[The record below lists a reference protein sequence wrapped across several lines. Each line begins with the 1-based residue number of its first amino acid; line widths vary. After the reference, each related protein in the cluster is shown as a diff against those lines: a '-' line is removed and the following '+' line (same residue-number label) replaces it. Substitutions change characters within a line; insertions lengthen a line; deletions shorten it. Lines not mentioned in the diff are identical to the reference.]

1 MHQDLWAAQARRWA
15 KFPATLLFALS
26 VIWLVRSLFGLD
38 PGALGSGTKTGIGAL
53 VAVYVLGII
62 PLGSAV
68 CGIGL
73 LFLQAWAYVPAAL
86 LPLWPVI
93 AVSADKVARIDR
105 KFAQFHQDGQ
115 IASLGNGLIDVLVV
129 GAIWTAYAIALFYL
143 WKSWRMRPAPWRPG
157 RAAAE
162 GAGAG
167 SAPGTAGAA
176 EEGEVCLLLPEVD
189 EGPDS

>member
-26 VIWLVRSLFGLD
+26 VIWLVRMLFGLD
-38 PGALGSGTKTGIGAL
+38 PSALGSGTKTGLGAL
-53 VAVYVLGII
+53 AAVYTLGVI
-62 PLGSAV
+62 PLGSAA
-68 CGIGL
+68 CGVGL
-73 LFLQAWAYVPAAL
+73 LFLQAWAYIPAAI

-93 AVSADKVARIDR
+93 AVSADKVSRIDR

-129 GAIWTAYAIALFYL
+129 IAIWAAYAIALTYL
-143 WKSWRMRPAPWRPG
+143 WKSWKMRPSAWRPAKG
-157 RAAAE
+157 LAGGVAAAAPE
-162 GAGAG
+162 GGRV
-167 SAPGTAGAA
+167 

-189 EGPDS
+189 EGPDN